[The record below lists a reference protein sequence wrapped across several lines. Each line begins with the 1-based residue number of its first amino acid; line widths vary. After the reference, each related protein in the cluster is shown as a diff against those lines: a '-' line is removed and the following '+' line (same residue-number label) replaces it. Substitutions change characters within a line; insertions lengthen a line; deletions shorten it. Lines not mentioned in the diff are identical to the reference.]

1 MQYIDISSYNYVR
14 KCCQWHYT
22 ALRDILFFLQQK
34 DEQGFEYI
42 GGSIANGFYGFIG
55 SSFRKSKF
63 LFRAMEHFAARVC
76 WIDYDFVH
84 IVLNR
89 HRKIKMINNNVQS
102 LFKFNNKLWESG
114 GSTVFTKT
122 LREYCQIPNSH
133 KGQITGILL
142 D

>member
-1 MQYIDISSYNYVR
+1 MQQV
-14 KCCQWHYT
+14 
-22 ALRDILFFLQQK
+22 

-63 LFRAMEHFAARVC
+63 LLRAMEHFATRVNVGL
-76 WIDYDFVH
+76 IMILYILSNLMPPHDLQDMTKT
-84 IVLNR
+84 N
-89 HRKIKMINNNVQS
+89 RKIKMTNNNVPS

-133 KGQITGILL
+133 KGQITGIFL